1 VSKSKFD
8 AKRDIRVVVR
18 LKVGEQILVDKYRDP
33 QGNFVALTK
42 INVWRALEPK
52 LGAEELEGVEV
63 EFSGEKVL
71 LKSKSRAKI
80 KAIIDKARALGI
92 AILGSL

>member
-1 VSKSKFD
+1 M
-8 AKRDIRVVVR
+8 
-18 LKVGEQILVDKYRDP
+18 VDKHRDP

-42 INVWRALEPK
+42 INVWKALESK
-52 LGAEELEGVEV
+52 LIAEELEGVEV

-80 KAIIDKARALGI
+80 KAIIDRARALGVTV
-92 AILGSL
+92 LGSL

>member
-1 VSKSKFD
+1 
-8 AKRDIRVVVR
+8 VVVR
-18 LKVGEQILVDKYRDP
+18 LKVSEQILVDKHRDP

-42 INVWRALEPK
+42 VSVWRALEPN
-52 LGAEELEGVEV
+52 LSAEELEGVEV

-80 KAIIDKARALGI
+80 KAIIDRARALGVV
-92 AILGSL
+92 ILGSL

>member
-1 VSKSKFD
+1 M
-8 AKRDIRVVVR
+8 VVR
-18 LKVGEQILVDKYRDP
+18 LRVGEQILVDKHRDP

-42 INVWRALEPK
+42 INVWKALESK
-52 LGAEELEGVEV
+52 LIAEELEGVEV

-80 KAIIDKARALGI
+80 KAIIDRARALGVTV
-92 AILGSL
+92 LGSL

>member
-1 VSKSKFD
+1 
-8 AKRDIRVVVR
+8 VVVR
-18 LKVGEQILVDKYRDP
+18 LKVGEQILVDKHRDP

-42 INVWRALEPK
+42 VNVWRALEPK
-52 LGAEELEGVEV
+52 LSPEELESIEV

-80 KAIIDKARALGI
+80 KAIIERARALGV